1 MTAKPLGRDDR
12 VPPTARDAHHV
23 SFRDARLVWRDRP
36 APGNAAMNA
45 VTAPKSRQL
54 NRLEGFALTAIFQGL
69 PTFAIA
75 VLMLKLTGATSSLA
89 RKAAPRSSWC
99 WRRCS
104 TR

>member
-1 MTAKPLGRDDR
+1 LIGAPL
-12 VPPTARDAHHV
+12 TSRDAHHV
-23 SFRDARLVWRDRP
+23 SFRDARLDWRHRP
-36 APGNAAMNA
+36 APRNAAMNA

-54 NRLEGFALTAIFQGL
+54 NRLEGFALTTIFQGL

-75 VLMLKLTGATSSLA
+75 VLVLKLAGSHQLVDQ
-89 RKAAPRSSWC
+89 KAAPRSSWC